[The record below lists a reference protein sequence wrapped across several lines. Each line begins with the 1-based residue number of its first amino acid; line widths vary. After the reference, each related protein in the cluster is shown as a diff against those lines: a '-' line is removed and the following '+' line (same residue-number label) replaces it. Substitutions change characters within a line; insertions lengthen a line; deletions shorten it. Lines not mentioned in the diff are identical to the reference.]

1 MFDPLGFALG
11 ELRRDRQMAHD
22 RLADC
27 RSTRLARLATGH
39 GSTAPWNSCR
49 GSLKRRGLFYA
60 NVTKQ
65 LLAYA
70 LSRKTPG
77 RVYEYEMPAVRQI
90 VLDASADGY
99 RWSSLIAGIA
109 ASGPFQ
115 AKEIVP

>member
-1 MFDPLGFALG
+1 MFDPLGFALENFDATG
-11 ELRRDRQMAHD
+11 RWRTTDGGLPIDASGMFTDGTRFNGPIELREG
-22 RLADC
+22 L
-27 RSTRLARLATGH
+27 
-39 GSTAPWNSCR
+39 
-49 GSLKRRGLFYA
+49 LKRRGLFYA
-60 NVTKQ
+60 NVTRQ